1 MWIVDGAAELAT
13 VVAPQDGVVLDDSE
27 LVNLSPDGGLMLEDK
42 NGMSVGLSVQG
53 ATTKPEIVDGAAV
66 ETGVDTDLDVV
77 SRATSDGAQIL
88 AVLGSKD
95 ASNEIGF
102 DLDLPEGAKL
112 ATQTDGSI
120 LISAPTETEVSLP
133 GEDERIEAATLAIL
147 GTSAALD
154 DEMDELT
161 DEQIEQLSAIPD
173 AKTKPIIET
182 LPVAEIETPW
192 AVDANGEPVETRFEL
207 DGNTLTQ
214 VIETNNNTAFPV
226 VADPSAKT
234 IKDIAVC
241 IVQLGLLIA
250 GPAKIVSVGKW
261 LVSAAKNN
269 KNMKKAKEAVDKMG
283 GLKKTITKIRD
294 YEKNKGKNM
303 SKEDKARIDGFIR
316 YGGNMIAELL
326 GIDTCATLIK
336 NVL

>member
-1 MWIVDGAAELAT
+1 MDKD
-13 VVAPQDGVVLDDSE
+13 QVVLA
-27 LVNLSPDGGLMLEDK
+27 K
-42 NGMSVGLSVQG
+42 
-53 ATTKPEIVDGAAV
+53 
-66 ETGVDTDLDVV
+66 
-77 SRATSDGAQIL
+77 RR
-88 AVLGSKD
+88 
-95 ASNEIGF
+95 
-102 DLDLPEGAKL
+102 LDLPEGAKL

-192 AVDANGEPVETRFEL
+192 AVDAPVETRFEL

-283 GLKKTITKIRD
+283 GLKTALSVMEVI
-294 YEKNKGKNM
+294 
-303 SKEDKARIDGFIR
+303 
-316 YGGNMIAELL
+316 
-326 GIDTCATLIK
+326 
-336 NVL
+336 